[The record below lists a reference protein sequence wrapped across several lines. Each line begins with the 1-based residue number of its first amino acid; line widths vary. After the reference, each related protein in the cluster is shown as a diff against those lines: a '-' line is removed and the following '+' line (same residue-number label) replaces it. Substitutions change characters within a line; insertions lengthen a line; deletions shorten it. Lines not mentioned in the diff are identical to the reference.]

1 MGDDKDFPCTS
12 HACTHTPQLPSPHQ
26 TWHIPKAVAIKAS
39 SLSSWR
45 WPCSRPICIPTHG
58 AHSEVSLSGD
68 FEQRPSTQA
77 PLPRPED
84 PFLHSDSALS
94 PSHAQASL
102 PSTPGPRPVRP
113 QGPSAQGSP
122 GRETRPETA
131 LISLTPR
138 AGPWNSRVSVLSR
151 VWASCITTVK

>member
-1 MGDDKDFPCTS
+1 MTKTFPAHHT
-12 HACTHTPQLPSPHQ
+12 HAHTPHSCPPHTRLGTYLRQLPSRPPPCPAGDGHV
-26 TWHIPKAVAIKAS
+26 PGPSAS
-39 SLSSWR
+39 QPMELTQR
-45 WPCSRPICIPTHG
+45 C
-58 AHSEVSLSGD
+58 LSGA